1 MTLDTSISVVL
12 PTFRA
17 VEHLLC
23 CARSLVREAD
33 PAGLEVCIYGDGGG
47 EASREAIAQAA
58 ESLRAA
64 GIGVRATYAP
74 VNLGNTRAVNA
85 AAALASGAWLLFAND
100 DMVFPRG
107 WRERVV
113 PLLRPGRV
121 LSLTCAEPPVGGHR
135 PASCFVARD
144 LGLDPERLDLAALDE
159 LDAALSAPTLEEGAN
174 YPFLIERSLF
184 RAVGGAD
191 ERFAAGPYH
200 DPDLFLRLK
209 LGGAELVRTRA
220 ALLYHFS
227 GISLRFGESERRA
240 SASRDWVR
248 SENRARLEFI
258 RKWGAKPHA
267 PFGRVPA
274 TRADAPWDARPRRL
288 PERAR
293 RAAILAVERLRA
305 ALREARRAR

>member
-1 MTLDTSISVVL
+1 MERDTSISVVL
-12 PTFRA
+12 PTYRA
-17 VEHLLC
+17 AEHLLC
-23 CARSLVREAD
+23 CARSLAREAD

-47 EASREAIAQAA
+47 DASRDAIGRTAA
-58 ESLRAA
+58 LLRAA
-64 GIGVRATYAP
+64 GVAVAATYNP

-100 DMVFPRG
+100 DMAFPRG
-107 WRERVV
+107 WRERIV
-113 PLLRPGRV
+113 PLLGPRRV
-121 LSLTCAEPPVGGHR
+121 LSLTCAEPPAGGHR
-135 PASCFVARD
+135 PASCFVPRD
-144 LGLDPERLDLAALDE
+144 LGLDPERLDFAALDE
-159 LDAALSAPTLEEGAN
+159 LDAAVSAPTLEPGAN
-174 YPFLIERSLF
+174 YPFLVERSLF

-191 ERFAAGPYH
+191 ERFADGPYH

-209 LGGAELVRTRA
+209 LDGAELVRTRA

-227 GISLRFGESERRA
+227 GISLRFGESGRRR
-240 SASRDWVR
+240 SASREWVR
-248 SENRARLEFI
+248 SENLARLEFI

-274 TRADAPWDARPRRL
+274 TRADAPWDERPRRL

-305 ALREARRAR
+305 ALREARHAR